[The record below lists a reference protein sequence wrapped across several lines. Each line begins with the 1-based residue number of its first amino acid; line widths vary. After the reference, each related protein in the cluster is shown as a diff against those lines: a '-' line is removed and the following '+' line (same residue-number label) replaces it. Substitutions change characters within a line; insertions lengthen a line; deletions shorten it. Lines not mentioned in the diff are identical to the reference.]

1 MKYDFDTVINRKGSG
16 SVKWDH
22 ADQLYK
28 AEGILPMWVADMD
41 FKSPPAIIK
50 ALKKVADWGIF
61 GYTMVP
67 DSYYKAV
74 IGWMKKR
81 HHWEIHRDWIVL
93 TTGVVPAIRLL
104 IKTFTQPGDQV
115 LVQTPVYY
123 PFFDAIKDNGCEI
136 VDNQLLLRK
145 EQYQMDLD
153 DLERKITPKT
163 KMILLCSPHNP
174 ISRVWKTDELKKL
187 GEICLRHNILVVSDE
202 IHNDIVYRAFRHV
215 PFPTV
220 CSEFGNNSIVCT
232 AASKTFNL
240 PGLRTSNII
249 IVNPEL
255 RKRFTTMIRNCAM
268 SAPNMFGLAA
278 TEAAYRFGEP
288 WLEQLIDYLQSNVN
302 TFQRFVGERIQGLK
316 VIQPQGTYLLWLDF
330 RNCGVELSKLESI
343 LSDKARIG
351 LEVGRQFGCKEE
363 GFKRMNIA
371 CPRTT
376 LIEAMDRLE
385 KAIKTS
391 RSR

>member
-1 MKYDFDTVINRKGSG
+1 MKYDFDKVINRKGSG
-16 SVKWDH
+16 SVKWDRV
-22 ADQLYK
+22 DQLYK
-28 AEGILPMWVADMD
+28 AEGVLPMWVADMD

-61 GYTMVP
+61 GYTIVT
-67 DSYYKAV
+67 DSYYEAV

-81 HHWEIHRDWIVL
+81 HQWEIQRDWIVL

-104 IKTFTQPGDQV
+104 VKAFTQPGDQV
-115 LVQTPVYY
+115 VVQTPVYY

-136 VDNQLLLRK
+136 VDNPLQLIN
-145 EQYQMDLD
+145 EQYKMDFA

-174 ISRVWKTDELKKL
+174 ISRVWGKDELKQL
-187 GEICLRHNILVVSDE
+187 GEICIRNNILVVSDE
-202 IHNDIVYRAFRHV
+202 IHSDIVYRAFKQV

-220 CSEFGNNSIVCT
+220 SNGFSDNSIVCT

-240 PGLRTSNII
+240 PGLRASNII
-249 IVNPEL
+249 IANPEL
-255 RKRFTTMIRNCAM
+255 RKRFTAVMRNCAM
-268 SAPNMFGLAA
+268 SGPNMFGIAA
-278 TEAAYRFGEP
+278 TEAAYRFSEP
-288 WLEQLIDYLQSNVN
+288 WLEQLIDYLQGNIDL
-302 TFQRFVGERIQGLK
+302 FQQFASERVPGLR

-330 RNCGVELSKLESI
+330 RKCGVELSKLESV

-371 CPRTT
+371 CPRAT
-376 LIEAMDRLE
+376 LIEAMARLE
-385 KAIKTS
+385 KAVQAS
-391 RSR
+391 RS